1 MTILVL
7 TIIFAMSL
15 TAMACMYT
23 DPVTGQEIYGEF
35 ENGVCIFPGDIVPTE
50 PVPVP
55 VPEPVVEYIWID
67 RLFVKATFKAGEDVA
82 VVDTN
87 GSVAKIPLNA
97 AVMDDGGLYVPLRD
111 AGELLGFK
119 VGWDNDK
126 WSAILTKDGN
136 LTEVKA
142 DAEGAKLVGGRVFV
156 NKAAL
161 MEALRLVD
169 GDTIVA
175 KDNEITIKAYFD

>member
-1 MTILVL
+1 MKKKLLLMTILVL

-15 TAMACMYT
+15 TAMAYMHPG
-23 DPVTGQEIYGEF
+23 PVPGQGTYGES
-35 ENGVCIFPGDIVPTE
+35 ETE

-136 LTEVKA
+136 VTEVKA